1 MRDFL
6 EITLK
11 TILASLSV
19 VGVAT
24 GLALW
29 IYCFSTKINIDGG
42 PYNCIDLDN
51 NTIIC
56 EQVWRSHGIL
66 YGITEDGKSIDLK
79 SYERMEK
86 DNNE

>member
-1 MRDFL
+1 MRDNL
-6 EITLK
+6 EF
-11 TILASLSV
+11 ILVSLLSIILV

-24 GLALW
+24 GLTLW
-29 IYCFSTKINIDGG
+29 IYCFATKINIDDG